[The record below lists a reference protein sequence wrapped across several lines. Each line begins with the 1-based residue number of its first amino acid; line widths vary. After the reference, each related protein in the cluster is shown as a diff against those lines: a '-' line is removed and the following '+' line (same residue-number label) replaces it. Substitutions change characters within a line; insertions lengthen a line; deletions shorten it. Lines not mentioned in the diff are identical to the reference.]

1 MVKMIIN
8 DKEVKPLEKV
18 VQKKISQL
26 LKDDGW
32 HVDIITSGLYGGNGI
47 SDIIAVK
54 RGKYMAIEVKRFP
67 GMKPS
72 KLQASWLADVA
83 RHGGIAKCVGSVE
96 EMEKILTWF
105 NSQGS
110 YE

>member
-1 MVKMIIN
+1 
-8 DKEVKPLEKV
+8 
-18 VQKKISQL
+18 
-26 LKDDGW
+26 
-32 HVDIITSGLYGGNGI
+32 
-47 SDIIAVK
+47 
-54 RGKYMAIEVKRFP
+54 
-67 GMKPS
+67 MKPS